1 MILDSVFDALLTALV
16 VVGLMKLWR
25 KIKRPLVYV
34 VEDSESDIML
44 LKMNTAFEKYD
55 VRYFRSLESIGFRLA
70 LNPPKAVIVDY
81 KLAGKTNGD
90 QLFRFCWRNNIPV
103 LMTTAYD
110 GEIMGVDA
118 KYIAKKSSDKSYYL
132 QIENFLKEV
141 SA

>member
-1 MILDSVFDALLTALV
+1 MILDTVLDAILTAFV
-16 VVGLMKLWR
+16 VVSLMRLWR

-44 LKMNTAFEKYD
+44 LKINAAFERYD

-70 LNPPKAVIVDY
+70 INPPSAVIVDY

-90 QLFRFCWRNNIPV
+90 QLFRFCRRNHIPV

-118 KYIAKKSSDKSYYL
+118 KFIAKKSGDKSYYL
-132 QIENFLKEV
+132 QIENFLNEV
-141 SA
+141 SV